1 MFSRKIRHV
10 AIRSGSIRWISI
22 RFDAHYYIAI
32 LHNFLLSH
40 YINFILPPKII
51 IILPYQIIFILPPY
65 YHIALS
71 NHFHIAK
78 SNLYHISPY
87 HSAFIYIYHC
97 PFFLIFQRI
106 SIRPPENYLLEKI
119 FFGLNFIPEV
129 VSGRKIL
136 FPQPILRK
144 L

>member
-1 MFSRKIRHV
+1 MFIFNIEH
-10 AIRSGSIRWISI
+10 
-22 RFDAHYYIAI
+22 FFHHTNHYHIAKSNINNIIFQHQIIII
-32 LHNFLLSH
+32 LPHYMNFLLSH
-40 YINFILPPKII
+40 NINFILPPNII
-51 IILPYQIIFILPPY
+51 IILPPY